1 MIFGREKPTGVL
13 SEGELIDMAREI
25 AEREPAYIIGSMLI
39 RSVCD
44 ETGLDEGAAFAMLT
58 DGGGMPHGAAA
69 ISARAAND
77 LIRLSEAGELDG
89 DIDKYLSDR
98 RFAAMLMEMPVKAA
112 LRLYG
117 AECAAE
123 ERARTERERGAMDVM
138 EKLAARRALPTPIK
152 SRTPA
157 AADTDY
163 RNMPASE
170 FKLIRERLSCAAAE
184 GRRVL
189 L

>member
-44 ETGLDEGAAFAMLT
+44 ETGLDEGAAFATLT

-77 LIRLSEAGELDG
+77 LIAQ
-89 DIDKYLSDR
+89 
-98 RFAAMLMEMPVKAA
+98 AA
-112 LRLYG
+112 LQQRKQLL
-117 AECAAE
+117 EQQ
-123 ERARTERERGAMDVM
+123 
-138 EKLAARRALPTPIK
+138 
-152 SRTPA
+152 
-157 AADTDY
+157 
-163 RNMPASE
+163 
-170 FKLIRERLSCAAAE
+170 E
-184 GRRVL
+184 GRDIFRLGQNAVRQP
-189 L
+189 